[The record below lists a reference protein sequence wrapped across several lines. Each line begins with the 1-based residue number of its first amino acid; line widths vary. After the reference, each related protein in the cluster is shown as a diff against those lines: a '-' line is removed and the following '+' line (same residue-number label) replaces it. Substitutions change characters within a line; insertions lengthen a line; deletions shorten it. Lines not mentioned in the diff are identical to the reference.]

1 MQSERVGTL
10 SWLQRLFGVGAKA
23 PVDQARQIGGRNWVR
38 VTGGVRAR
46 QYNDYRRSPGGQ
58 ARDDRQSVSLSHKF
72 RTVLR
77 NRLQFIFIDR
87 LAGASVLCLGAR
99 TGAECEA
106 FIDRGLKPIGID
118 INPEPDARLVKQG
131 DFNNLEFPD
140 DSFDVVYTNSLD
152 HAFDLDKVIG
162 EIWRVLKRGGH
173 VIAEIVLGS
182 KDGPLGR
189 EPGEYESLWWDH
201 AGEVAERIER
211 RGFTRLQVFQFD
223 YPWNG
228 RQYVFV
234 KCDLTPGSAVHD
246 M

>member
-1 MQSERVGTL
+1 ML
-10 SWLQRLFGVGAKA
+10 SLLKRLFGAGAKA
-23 PVDQARQIGGRNWVR
+23 PVQPAEQIEGWNWVSDA
-38 VTGGVRAR
+38 GGLRAR
-46 QYNDYRRSPGGQ
+46 RYDGYQQYRAHQ
-58 ARDDRQSVSLSHKF
+58 AAKRATILNLSAYHNKF

-77 NRLQFIFIDR
+77 NRLQFSFIDH

-118 INPEPDARLVKQG
+118 INPDPDAPLVKQG
-131 DFNNLEFPD
+131 DFNNLDFPD
-140 DSFDVVYTNSLD
+140 GSFDVVYTNSLD

-162 EIWRVLKRGGH
+162 EIWRVLKPGGH
-173 VIAEIVLGS
+173 VVAEIVLGS
-182 KDGPLGR
+182 NDGPLGR
-189 EPGEYESLWWDH
+189 EPGDYESLWWDH

-211 RGFTRLQVFQFD
+211 RGFTRMQVFQFD

-234 KCDLTPGSAVHD
+234 KA
-246 M
+246 

>member
-1 MQSERVGTL
+1 L
-10 SWLQRLFGVGAKA
+10 DWLKRLFGGGKEPAQPA
-23 PVDQARQIGGRNWVR
+23 EQIASRDWVSDAGGL
-38 VTGGVRAR
+38 RAR
-46 QYNDYRRSPGGQ
+46 RYDGYQQYRAHQ
-58 ARDDRQSVSLSHKF
+58 AAKRATILKLSAYHNKF
-72 RTVLR
+72 RIVLR
-77 NRLQFIFIDR
+77 NRLQFPFIDH

-118 INPEPDARLVKQG
+118 INPDPDAPLVKQG
-131 DFNNLEFPD
+131 DFNNLDFPD
-140 DSFDVVYTNSLD
+140 GSFDVVYTNSLD

-162 EIWRVLKRGGH
+162 EIWRVLKPGRH
-173 VIAEIVLGS
+173 FIAEIVLGS

-189 EPGEYESLWWDH
+189 EPGDYESLWWDH

-211 RGFTRLQVFQFD
+211 RGFTRMQVSQFD

-234 KCDLTPGSAVHD
+234 KRDLTPGSAA
-246 M
+246 